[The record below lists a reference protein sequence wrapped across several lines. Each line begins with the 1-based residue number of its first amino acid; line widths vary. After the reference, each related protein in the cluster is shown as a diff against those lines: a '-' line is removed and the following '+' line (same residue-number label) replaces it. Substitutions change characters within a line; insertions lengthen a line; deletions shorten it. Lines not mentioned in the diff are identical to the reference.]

1 MSMRSIVI
9 TGGAGFIG
17 SHVCEEIYNMF
28 PTSKII
34 ILDKLTYA
42 GNKKYL
48 KNILHSKRVKFYKVD
63 ITKPK
68 TYSKLLNNVDLA
80 INIAAESHVDNSFE
94 APLSFSLTNTV
105 GAHAFLL
112 KCIELKVKKL
122 IHISSDEVYG
132 EKLKG
137 SCDENQKIQPTN
149 PYSASKAAAEIFINS
164 YKYSYK
170 KEIITIR
177 GNNVYGIKQYPEKL
191 IPRCIINLLRNKK
204 IPIHGNGKN
213 ERFYLSAIDFAKA
226 VVLLIKK
233 KNKGVYNVGSNEFY
247 SNAQIANLI
256 CKHLKKDPKKFISY
270 VKDRPYNDK
279 RYSVSSKKIR
289 HLGWKPKY
297 NLFKD
302 LPKIIEW
309 YRNNLTLYKNCE

>member
-1 MSMRSIVI
+1 MEARKIII

-17 SHVCEEIYNMF
+17 SHICEEIFKKF
-28 PTSKII
+28 PKSNITII
-34 ILDKLTYA
+34 DKLTYA

-48 KNILHSKRVKFYKVD
+48 KNIIKSKRIKFFKGD
-63 ITKPK
+63 IGKPS
-68 TYSKLLNNVDLA
+68 TYTQLLKNTDLA
-80 INIAAESHVDNSFE
+80 INVAAESHVDNSFE

-112 KCIELKVKKL
+112 KCIELKVKKI

-132 EKLKG
+132 EKLTG

-164 YKYSYK
+164 YIYSYK
-170 KEIITIR
+170 KEIITVR
-177 GNNVYGIKQYPEKL
+177 GNNVYGIRQYPEKL

-213 ERFYLSAIDFAKA
+213 ERYYLSAIDFAKA

-233 KNKGVYNVGSNEFY
+233 KNNGVYNVKLFLYHSIIFGKSLSKLYFGF
-247 SNAQIANLI
+247 QPRCLI
-256 CKHLKKDPKKFISY
+256 
-270 VKDRPYNDK
+270 
-279 RYSVSSKKIR
+279 
-289 HLGWKPKY
+289 
-297 NLFKD
+297 LFVD
-302 LPKIIEW
+302 TEYL
-309 YRNNLTLYKNCE
+309 LSL